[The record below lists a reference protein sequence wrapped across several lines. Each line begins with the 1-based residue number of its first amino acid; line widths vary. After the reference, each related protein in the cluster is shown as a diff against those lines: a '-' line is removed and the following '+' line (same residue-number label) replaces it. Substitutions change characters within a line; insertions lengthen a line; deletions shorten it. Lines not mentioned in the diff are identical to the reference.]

1 MNITK
6 LVYSILFTLLSLTV
20 LAQEQ
25 QQQKPPVNPRQ
36 ATQQVRPPQPPKI
49 VPQQQ
54 PPQPRLN
61 QPQQAPQQPRT
72 SPQDTARPSQTPAQQ
87 GPQQQGQQDRVELKG
102 ADEFIGTTI
111 NGRRVTK
118 LIGNVIFQQKETLLY
133 ADSVY
138 QYRDSNILEAFSNVR
153 INQGD
158 TVTMTGAKAIY
169 DGNGRTAKMSGGVTM
184 QDPNMTLTTPTL
196 DYNLDSRTAV
206 YTEGGTIVQP
216 ENRLQS
222 QRGTYD
228 TNTKVFTFQQNVKV
242 FSPDYEITA
251 QNMRYNTESKVV
263 YFQGPTF
270 IKGQNGDLYAEQG
283 TYNTVTKVSRFGRNA
298 YIVTPE
304 YRLGGDDLYYDEAR
318 GYGEAKVNM
327 TMRSLKD
334 DVTIRG
340 QVGRYW
346 REQGVAKVWGSPVME
361 TIMDG
366 DTLYMAADS
375 LISREAKADGQPS
388 MLFAFNN
395 VKIYK
400 SDLQGT
406 CDSLSYNRT
415 DSLMY
420 MHRNPTL
427 WSEQSQ
433 IVGDTI
439 RIHMRN
445 KTIDKMY
452 VFSNSFITSEDSLQN
467 YNQVKGRN
475 MVAHF
480 QDGRMRR
487 VNVNGNGESIYFAL
501 EGDSVLTG
509 MNRAVCS
516 DMVLNFAENK
526 VKSISFLVNPD
537 AKFIPPHELQA
548 SDRRLEGFAWLEE
561 LRPDKKEVLAPR
573 APVKEPTP
581 PAKAATPA
589 KGKATGTKSGQP
601 QRKKPAA
608 GAAKQTPVR
617 Q

>member
-1 MNITK
+1 MNVTK

-20 LAQEQ
+20 LAQ
-25 QQQKPPVNPRQ
+25 QKPPVNLRP
-36 ATQQVRPPQPPKI
+36 ATPQ
-49 VPQQQ
+49 QQQ
-54 PPQPRLN
+54 PPKPRIN
-61 QPQQAPQQPRT
+61 QPQQAPPQPRMNQQE
-72 SPQDTARPSQTPAQQ
+72 PARSGQSPAQQ
-87 GPQQQGQQDRVELKG
+87 GPRPQGQQDRVELQG
-102 ADEFIGTTI
+102 ADSLEGGVF
-111 NGRRVTK
+111 NGRRITK
-118 LIGNVIFQQKETLLY
+118 LLGNVVFKQKDTFLY

-138 QYRDSNILEAFSNVR
+138 QFRDSEILEAFGHVR

-158 TVTMTGAKAIY
+158 TVTMTGTRGTY
-169 DGNGRTAKMSGGVTM
+169 DGASRTAKMSGGVTM
-184 QDPNMTLTTPTL
+184 QDPSMTLTTPSL
-196 DYNLDSRTAV
+196 DYNLETRTAV

-251 QNMRYNTESKVV
+251 QNMRYNTESKIV

-304 YRLGGDDLYYDEAR
+304 YRLGGDDLFYDEAR
-318 GYGEAKVNM
+318 GYGEAKTNV

-340 QVGRYW
+340 QLGRYW
-346 REQGVAKVWGSPVME
+346 REQGVAKVSGSPVME
-361 TIMDG
+361 SIMDN

-375 LISREAKADGQPS
+375 LISREAKAEGQAS

-395 VKIYK
+395 VKIFK

-420 MHRNPTL
+420 MHKNPTL

-439 RIHMRN
+439 RMHLRN

-452 VFSNSFITSEDSLQN
+452 IFSNSFITSEDSLKN

-480 QDGRMRR
+480 QEGRMRR

-501 EGDSVLTG
+501 EGDTAVTG
-509 MNRAVCS
+509 MNKAICS

-526 VKSISFLVNPD
+526 LKSISFLVSPEAN
-537 AKFIPPHELQA
+537 FIPPHELKA
-548 SDRRLEGFAWLEE
+548 SDQRLEGFAWLEE
-561 LRPDKKEVLAPR
+561 LRPSKADVLARR
-573 APVKEPTP
+573 APVAPPKQTSQATSAKGKPAPT
-581 PAKAATPA
+581 KKKNTPA
-589 KGKATGTKSGQP
+589 KPTQQRPTGK
-601 QRKKPAA
+601 
-608 GAAKQTPVR
+608 
-617 Q
+617 

>member
-6 LVYSILFTLLSLTV
+6 LVYSILFTLFSLTV

-25 QQQKPPVNPRQ
+25 KPPVTPRQ
-36 ATQQVRPPQPPKI
+36 AAQKVRPPQPPKI

-72 SPQDTARPSQTPAQQ
+72 TPQQDTALPTQTPAQQ
-87 GPQQQGQQDRVELKG
+87 GPQQQGQQDRVQLKNTEEL
-102 ADEFIGTTI
+102 IGTII
-111 NGRRVTK
+111 NGKRVNK

-138 QYRDSNILEAFSNVR
+138 QYRDSEILEAFGNVR
-153 INQGD
+153 INQAD
-158 TVTMTGAKAIY
+158 TVTMTGTKAIY
-169 DGNGRTAKMSGGVTM
+169 DGAKRTAKMSGGVTM

-251 QNMRYNTESKVV
+251 QNMRYNTETKVV

-346 REQGVAKVWGSPVME
+346 REQGVAKVWGNPVME
-361 TIMDG
+361 SIMDG
-366 DTLYMAADS
+366 DTLYMSADS

-395 VKIYK
+395 VKIFK

-452 VFSNSFITSEDSLQN
+452 IFSNSFITSEDSLQN

-526 VKSISFLVNPD
+526 VKSISFLVNPE

-561 LRPDKKEVLAPR
+561 LRPDKNEVVNPR
-573 APVKEPTP
+573 ASVKEPAA

-589 KGKATGTKSGQP
+589 KGKASGTKSGQSKG
-601 QRKKPAA
+601 KKPAA
-608 GAAKQTPVR
+608 KPTPVR

>member
-1 MNITK
+1 MQLKNT
-6 LVYSILFTLLSLTV
+6 
-20 LAQEQ
+20 E
-25 QQQKPPVNPRQ
+25 
-36 ATQQVRPPQPPKI
+36 
-49 VPQQQ
+49 
-54 PPQPRLN
+54 
-61 QPQQAPQQPRT
+61 
-72 SPQDTARPSQTPAQQ
+72 
-87 GPQQQGQQDRVELKG
+87 EL
-102 ADEFIGTTI
+102 IGTII
-111 NGRRVTK
+111 NGKRVNK

-138 QYRDSNILEAFSNVR
+138 QYRDSEILEAFGNVR
-153 INQGD
+153 INQAD
-158 TVTMTGAKAIY
+158 TVTMTGTKAIY
-169 DGNGRTAKMSGGVTM
+169 DGAKRTAKMSGGVTM

-196 DYNLDSRTAV
+196 DYNLDTRTAV

-216 ENRLQS
+216 NNRLQS

-251 QNMRYNTESKVV
+251 QNMRYNTETEIV
-263 YFQGPTF
+263 YFQGPTY

-304 YRLGGDDLYYDEAR
+304 YRLGGDDLYYDEAS

-340 QVGRYW
+340 QIGRYW
-346 REQGVAKVWGSPVME
+346 RDQGMAKVWGSPVME
-361 TIMDG
+361 SIMDG

-395 VKIYK
+395 VKIFK

-439 RIHMRN
+439 
-445 KTIDKMY
+445 
-452 VFSNSFITSEDSLQN
+452 TSEDSLQN

-480 QDGRMRR
+480 QEGRMRR

-509 MNRAVCS
+509 MNKAVCS

-526 VKSISFLVNPD
+526 VKSITFLVNPE

-561 LRPDKKEVLAPR
+561 LRPDKQEVLARREPIK
-573 APVKEPTP
+573 APVTP
-581 PAKAATPA
+581 EKTVAP
-589 KGKATGTKSGQP
+589 ATGKSSGTKAGQSKG
-601 QRKKPAA
+601 KKPAA
-608 GAAKQTPVR
+608 GPIKPTPVR

>member
-20 LAQEQ
+20 LAQE
-25 QQQKPPVNPRQ
+25 KPP
-36 ATQQVRPPQPPKI
+36 ATLRTAPQKQQPPPPKPQI
-49 VPQQQ
+49 LQPQQQ
-54 PPQPRLN
+54 QPRLN
-61 QPQQAPQQPRT
+61 QQEPARAGQTTTQQEPR
-72 SPQDTARPSQTPAQQ
+72 
-87 GPQQQGQQDRVELKG
+87 QQGQQEQVELKG
-102 ADEFIGTTI
+102 ADDFIGTTI

-118 LIGNVIFQQKETLLY
+118 LIGNVIFQQKETFLY

-138 QYRDSNILEAFSNVR
+138 QYRDSNVLEAFSNVR
-153 INQGD
+153 ITQGD
-158 TVTMTGAKAIY
+158 TVTMTGTKAIY
-169 DGNGRTAKMSGGVTM
+169 DGARRTAKMSGGVTM
-184 QDPNMTLTTPTL
+184 QDPRMTLTTPTL
-196 DYNLDSRTAV
+196 DYNLENRTAV
-206 YTEGGTIVQP
+206 YTEGGTIVDP

-228 TNTKVFTFQQNVKV
+228 TNTKVYTFQQNVKV
-242 FSPDYEITA
+242 FSADYEITA

-283 TYNTVTKVSRFGRNA
+283 TYNTLTKISRFGRNA
-298 YIVTPE
+298 FIVTPE

-346 REQGVAKVWGSPVME
+346 RDQGVAKVSGSPVME
-361 TIMDG
+361 SIMDA
-366 DTLYMAADS
+366 DTLYLAADS
-375 LISREAKADGQPS
+375 LISREAKADGQAS
-388 MLFAFNN
+388 MIYAFNN
-395 VKIYK
+395 VKIFK

-420 MHRNPTL
+420 MHKDPTL

-439 RIHMRN
+439 RMHMRN
-445 KTIDKMY
+445 KKLDKMY
-452 VFSNSFITSEDSLQN
+452 IFSNSFITSEDSLKN
-467 YNQVKGRN
+467 YNQIKGRN
-475 MVAHF
+475 MVAYF
-480 QDGRMRR
+480 QEGRMRR

-509 MNRAVCS
+509 MNKAICS

-526 VKSISFLVNPD
+526 LKAISFLVSPE
-537 AKFIPPHELQA
+537 ASFIPPHELQA
-548 SDRRLEGFAWLEE
+548 GDRRLEGFVWLED
-561 LRPDKKEVLAPR
+561 LRPSKEDVMAKR
-573 APVKEPTP
+573 APVAA
-581 PAKAATPA
+581 PAQAATPA
-589 KGKATGTKSGQP
+589 KGTTAK
-601 QRKKPAA
+601 KKPAPA
-608 GAAKQTPVR
+608 KTKKSAAQPTQLAPARK
-617 Q
+617 